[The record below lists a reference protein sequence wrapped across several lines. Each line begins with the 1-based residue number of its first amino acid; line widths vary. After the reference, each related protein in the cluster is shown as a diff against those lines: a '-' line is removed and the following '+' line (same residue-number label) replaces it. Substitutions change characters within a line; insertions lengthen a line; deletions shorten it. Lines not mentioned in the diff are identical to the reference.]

1 MRESMASV
9 GRFLLAGALLGA
21 TSFAQAQMTPA
32 QSLIQDKFVLIS
44 AASSNGGEK
53 RRRPA
58 RFAGTQGHAQYEARA
73 TSSIS

>member
-32 QSLIQDKFVLIS
+32 QSLIQDKFVT
-44 AASSNGGEK
+44 GGL
-53 RRRPA
+53 
-58 RFAGTQGHAQYEARA
+58 
-73 TSSIS
+73 